1 MNKNDIIEL
10 KIEDMGI
17 DGEGIGK
24 YEGMTFFV
32 KDAII
37 GDEIAARITKL
48 KKNYGYA
55 RVEQILKPSQYRTEP
70 KCELHR
76 RCGGCQIQA
85 MDYAK
90 QLEFK
95 ENKVRNNLIRLGGF
109 EEGIGEQKNLEI
121 RRIAVAVHAASG
133 QRRRAVCL

>member
-1 MNKNDIIEL
+1 MNKNDIITL

-24 YEGMTFFV
+24 IDGMTFFV
-32 KDAII
+32 KDAVI
-37 GDEIAARITKL
+37 GDEIEARITKL

-55 RVEQILKPSQYRTEP
+55 RVEQILKSSEFRTEP

-85 MDYAK
+85 MDYRQQLCYK
-90 QLEFK
+90 QK
-95 ENKVRNNLIRLGGF
+95 KDRKSV
-109 EEGIGEQKNLEI
+109 
-121 RRIAVAVHAASG
+121 V
-133 QRRRAVCL
+133 